1 MPPGGRLT
9 LPLLEQAGGQA
20 VDRLQHGQPPQGGL
34 DSPRGG
40 GPGRVL
46 VVWAAPTA
54 LVSRITAG
62 EGGAVLALQVGGM
75 VVVQGEPLP
84 VVLGQFPIGVEG
96 GQACGAGL
104 LPGGGVL
111 VAGDVEQV
119 HGPSGQEPA
128 VLPAFGHAPHHGL
141 DPAAAVQGSQHPP
154 HPVLGQAQHRG
165 QVGRAGQGHPGDDS
179 QEPSLFVGQLFPLRH
194 PCISAPRH
202 GRLPLVHGF
211 TRLGQG
217 LRRKYS

>member
-1 MPPGGRLT
+1 MPPG
-9 LPLLEQAGGQA
+9 PVDPAALEQAGGQA

-34 DSPRGG
+34 DAPRRG

-46 VVWAAPTA
+46 VVWAAA
-54 LVSRITAG
+54 VCISRFTG
-62 EGGAVLALQVGGM
+62 SEGGAALVLRVDGM

-128 VLPAFGHAPHHGL
+128 ALPPLGHAPHHGL